1 MLSYFLF
8 QIEYILLFKLK
19 NFSKLKVYTVTFL
32 LFTHVMSTEKVRKD
46 SRNRKDIRGTK
57 YTYHNS

>member
-19 NFSKLKVYTVTFL
+19 RFSKLKVYTVTFL